1 MEAQKRQ
8 SSVELICT
16 ERPGWD
22 PLDGAEHRDSH
33 KDRKELLLRELHNMK
48 MNLFDNSPFSN
59 YIHFYEI
66 YKNLKCIVK
75 YEKEVPKGS
84 WLLHPMGN
92 KKTYLLYLVYI
103 LFLLLSIC
111 LLFRLQTVL
120 RFPWGVNTHYHP
132 CEIHFHVFSTFSVL
146 AYCLLNLYIIF
157 FTYKTFLHHVDVMCL
172 IILQM
177 LYNVYI
183 REKNK
188 EIYRNTET
196 LIEGCKKM
204 FSHLDKKFD
213 HMVLLH
219 ADEVFNK
226 FTNIFKYI
234 SRDSYTKGG
243 KIGTPTKCGE
253 LFMGI
258 GHRREKMGNAEK
270 AEKVK
275 RTRATPK
282 KPTSDNQPWESN
294 LLCSNGLW
302 SNSHTDKD
310 ATMAP
315 TKRAVSV
322 IINNDD
328 LYEELNIPPGGDIPN
343 YNYHCIHMD
352 RKNIFNIFGNSI
364 YSNIYNISNYMKCNH
379 NYIHSLMIQKCS
391 DKINY
396 IKYFFFFIPYV
407 INLCVNLLI
416 NFYILFSVYYYNNA
430 VPLVPPYE
438 LAKMHILNLRNYKG
452 IYYILF
458 IFFFNFFFFLYALF
472 LSKLNI
478 IHVFLNQIYK
488 NCKYESIYYCEHV
501 MNEIYE
507 NCIFSHIVQI
517 VLNRK
522 GVNRLHHGGTK
533 GDALLEKAPD
543 QTKWKGLSPDAS
555 QDYHVQVNNPGG
567 TSHDVGNTLQRKNPN
582 VNRNKSHDINFRTC
596 QEVDSFFGNKDSHP
610 EYDVFECTK
619 YFSMS

>member
-1 MEAQKRQ
+1 MEASNRQ
-8 SSVELICT
+8 RSVELICT
-16 ERPGWD
+16 ERAGCD
-22 PLDGAEHRDSH
+22 PLDGTEHRDSH

-75 YEKEVPKGS
+75 YEKEVPKGT
-84 WLLHPMGN
+84 WFLHPIGE
-92 KKTYLLYLVYI
+92 KKTYILYLVYI

-120 RFPWGVNTHYHP
+120 RLPWGFNTHYHP

-157 FTYKTFLHHVDVMCL
+157 FTYKMFLHHVDVMCL

-234 SRDSYTKGG
+234 SRDSDTNRGT
-243 KIGTPTKCGE
+243 IGTPTKCGE
-253 LFMGI
+253 VCMEV
-258 GHRREKMGNAEK
+258 GHRRENAGQAAKAAKVAK
-270 AEKVK
+270 AE
-275 RTRATPK
+275 RGK
-282 KPTSDNQPWESN
+282 KPRGAPNKHASDNQSWESN
-294 LLCSNGLW
+294 TY
-302 SNSHTDKD
+302 TDKD
-310 ATMAP
+310 AALGT
-315 TKRAVSV
+315 TKRSVSV

-328 LYEELNIPPGGDIPN
+328 LYEELNVFPGGDMA
-343 YNYHCIHMD
+343 NYHCVHMD
-352 RKNIFNIFGNSI
+352 SKNIFNIFGNSI
-364 YSNIYNISNYMKCNH
+364 YSNIYNISNYMKYNH

-458 IFFFNFFFFLYALF
+458 IFLFNFFFFLYALF

-507 NCIFSHIVQI
+507 NCIFPHIVQI

-522 GVNRLHHGGTK
+522 GTNRMGHEGTK
-533 GDALLEKAPD
+533 GVALLDKKAPD
-543 QTKWKGLSPDAS
+543 QARWKGVSPDAS
-555 QDYHVQVNNPGG
+555 QDYHVLVNNPGG
-567 TSHDVGNTLQRKNPN
+567 GSNDVANNLH
-582 VNRNKSHDINFRTC
+582 RNKSHDMNFRKC
-596 QEVDSFFGNKDSHP
+596 QEVDSFFGNKDSHR
-610 EYDVFECTK
+610 EYDVSECIK

>member
-1 MEAQKRQ
+1 MEAQKRE

-22 PLDGAEHRDSH
+22 PLDAAEHRDSH
-33 KDRKELLLRELHNMK
+33 KDRKELLLRELHNIK
-48 MNLFDNSPFSN
+48 TNLFDNSPFSS

-75 YEKEVPKGS
+75 YENEVPKGTWFLNPIGKS
-84 WLLHPMGN
+84 
-92 KKTYLLYLVYI
+92 KTYLLYLAYI
-103 LFLLLSIC
+103 LFLLLCIC
-111 LLFRLQTVL
+111 LLFRVQTMV
-120 RFPWGVNTHYHP
+120 RFPWGANTHYHP

-157 FTYKTFLHHVDVMCL
+157 LTYKTFLHHVDVMCL

-204 FSHLDKKFD
+204 FSHLDRKFD

-226 FTNIFKYI
+226 FTHIFKYI
-234 SRDSYTKGG
+234 SRNSYTKWGE
-243 KIGTPTKCGE
+243 IGTPTKCGE
-253 LFMGI
+253 LLKEI
-258 GHRREKMGNAEK
+258 GHPREK
-270 AEKVK
+270 AERGK
-275 RTRATPK
+275 RARGVPK
-282 KPTSDNQPWESN
+282 KSTSDNQAWESN
-294 LLCSNGLW
+294 LLRNNGLW
-302 SNSHTDKD
+302 SNPHTDKD
-310 ATMAP
+310 AALAP

-343 YNYHCIHMD
+343 YHCVEMD

-364 YSNIYNISNYMKCNH
+364 YSNIYNISNYMKYNQ

-396 IKYFFFFIPYV
+396 IKYIFFFIPYV

-478 IHVFLNQIYK
+478 IQVFLNQIYK

-522 GVNRLHHGGTK
+522 GANRVSHEGAK
-533 GDALLEKAPD
+533 GDALLEKVPNQAR
-543 QTKWKGLSPDAS
+543 WKGLSPDAS
-555 QDYHVQVNNPGG
+555 QDYHVEVHNPSGAPN
-567 TSHDVGNTLQRKNPN
+567 DVGYTLQKKNPN
-582 VNRNKSHDINFRTC
+582 VHRNKSHDINFRTC
-596 QEVDSFFGNKDSHP
+596 QEVDSFFGNKDSHR
-610 EYDVFECTK
+610 EYDHSECTK

>member
-1 MEAQKRQ
+1 MEAKRQ

-16 ERPGWD
+16 ERPGRE
-22 PLDGAEHRDSH
+22 PLDAAEQRDSH
-33 KDRKELLLRELHNMK
+33 KDRKELLLRELHSMK

-66 YKNLKCIVK
+66 YNNLKCIVK
-75 YEKEVPKGS
+75 YEKEEPKGT
-84 WLLHPMGN
+84 WFLHPIGK
-92 KKTYLLYLVYI
+92 KKTYILYLVYI
-103 LFLLLSIC
+103 LFLLLSIF

-120 RFPWGVNTHYHP
+120 RFPWGSSRHYHP
-132 CEIHFHVFSTFSVL
+132 WEIHFHVFSTFSVL

-157 FTYKTFLHHVDVMCL
+157 FAYKTFLHHVDVMCL

-204 FSHLDKKFD
+204 FSQLDRKFD
-213 HMVLLH
+213 NMVLLH

-234 SRDSYTKGG
+234 SRESYTTGG
-243 KIGTPTKCGE
+243 KIATPKKCGE
-253 LFMGI
+253 LFVEI
-258 GHRREKMGNAEK
+258 GPRRE
-270 AEKVK
+270 
-275 RTRATPK
+275 RARGAPK
-282 KPTSDNQPWESN
+282 KPTSDN
-294 LLCSNGLW
+294 LLCSNRLCNNRLC
-302 SNSHTDKD
+302 SNRLCSNRLCSNRLCGNPHTDKD
-310 ATMAP
+310 AATAP
-315 TKRAVSV
+315 AKRAVSV

-328 LYEELNIPPGGDIPN
+328 LYEELNSPPGGDIPN
-343 YNYHCIHMD
+343 YHYTHMS
-352 RKNIFNIFGNSI
+352 RRNIFNIFGNSI

-430 VPLVPPYE
+430 IPLVPPYE
-438 LAKMHILNLRNYKG
+438 LAKMHIFNLRNYKG

-458 IFFFNFFFFLYALF
+458 IFLFNFFFFLYALF
-472 LSKLNI
+472 LCKLNI

-507 NCIFSHIVQI
+507 NCIFPHIVQM

-522 GVNRLHHGGTK
+522 GANRAGLEGAK
-533 GDALLEKAPD
+533 AVALLEKAPD
-543 QTKWKGLSPDAS
+543 QARWKGVSPDAS
-555 QDYHVQVNNPGG
+555 QDYHVVVNNPDG
-567 TSHDVGNTLQRKNPN
+567 TTNDAGNTLHGKNPN
-582 VNRNKSHDINFRTC
+582 VHRNKSHDINLRTC
-596 QEVDSFFGNKDSHP
+596 QEADSFFGNKDSHRG
-610 EYDVFECTK
+610 YDVSECIK

>member
-22 PLDGAEHRDSH
+22 PLEGADHRYSH
-33 KDRKELLLRELHNMK
+33 EDRKELLLRELHNMK
-48 MNLFDNSPFSN
+48 RNLFDNSPFSN

-66 YKNLKCIVK
+66 YNNLKCIVK
-75 YEKEVPKGS
+75 YEKEAPKGT
-84 WLLHPMGN
+84 WLLHPIGG
-92 KKTYLLYLVYI
+92 KKMYILYLVYI

-120 RFPWGVNTHYHP
+120 SFPWASNTHYYP
-132 CEIHFHVFSTFSVL
+132 YEIHFHVFSTFSVL

-188 EIYRNTET
+188 EIYRNTEI
-196 LIEGCKKM
+196 LIEGCKTM

-213 HMVLLH
+213 NMVLLH
-219 ADEVFNK
+219 ADEIFNK

-234 SRDSYTKGG
+234 SRESDTRGG
-243 KIGTPTKCGE
+243 KISTPRKCAE
-253 LFMGI
+253 LFMEI
-258 GHRREKMGNAEK
+258 GHRREKTGK
-270 AEKVK
+270 AERAERAK
-275 RTRATPK
+275 RARGTPN
-282 KPTSDNQPWESN
+282 KPTSDKQPWESN
-294 LLCSNGLW
+294 RLCSNP
-302 SNSHTDKD
+302 HTDKD
-310 ATMAP
+310 AALAP

-322 IINNDD
+322 IINNAD
-328 LYEELNIPPGGDIPN
+328 LYEELNSHPGEDIH
-343 YNYHCIHMD
+343 NYHCVQMD

-364 YSNIYNISNYMKCNH
+364 YSNIYNISNYMKRNH

-416 NFYILFSVYYYNNA
+416 SFYILFSVYYYNNA

-438 LAKMHILNLRNYKG
+438 LARMHILNLRNYKG

-458 IFFFNFFFFLYALF
+458 IFLFNFFFFLYALF

-507 NCIFSHIVQI
+507 NCIFPHIVQM
-517 VLNRK
+517 VLYRK
-522 GVNRLHHGGTK
+522 GANREGREGTK
-533 GDALLEKAPD
+533 GLALLEKAPD
-543 QTKWKGLSPDAS
+543 QARWKGLSPDDCP
-555 QDYHVQVNNPGG
+555 DYHIVVSNPGEASNDVGHTLHRNNPNA
-567 TSHDVGNTLQRKNPN
+567 H
-582 VNRNKSHDINFRTC
+582 RNKSHDIDFRTC
-596 QEVDSFFGNKDSHP
+596 QEVDSFFGNKDSHR
-610 EYDVFECTK
+610 EHDISECIK